1 MDIKKI
7 IKRQGYTV
15 AQVADALD
23 ISQPALSKQLQRD
36 GISVA
41 RCKDIARI
49 IGVPI
54 GVLVADDDEEDT
66 PDNTQG
72 SDEDTITLLCPHC
85 RQPIALH
92 AHKKK

>member
-7 IKRQGYTV
+7 IKTQGYTV
-15 AQVADALD
+15 AQVAEQLG

-36 GISVA
+36 GISIS

-49 IGVPI
+49 INVSLS
-54 GVLVADDDEEDT
+54 VLVADEEEDT

-85 RQPIALH
+85 KMPIALH
-92 AHKKK
+92 ARKKK